1 MELET
6 LLQDMEKTID
16 FGPAVMQNVSI
27 GFVKTAVRPLTKET
41 KSNLKERI
49 KIPEN
54 CKEFIVPKV
63 NGEIWRLLPAQAKVS
78 DIKQQQNQLVL
89 SQGLSTLTTISN
101 VIASN
106 KQKIPN
112 EVVSSI
118 VKHAMDCANIFGDQ
132 FQALSTRR
140 RFEMKRFLNP
150 EYSSICSAQVF

>member
-63 NGEIWRLLPAQAKVS
+63 NGELWRLLPA
-78 DIKQQQNQLVL
+78 
-89 SQGLSTLTTISN
+89 
-101 VIASN
+101 
-106 KQKIPN
+106 
-112 EVVSSI
+112 
-118 VKHAMDCANIFGDQ
+118 
-132 FQALSTRR
+132 
-140 RFEMKRFLNP
+140 
-150 EYSSICSAQVF
+150 